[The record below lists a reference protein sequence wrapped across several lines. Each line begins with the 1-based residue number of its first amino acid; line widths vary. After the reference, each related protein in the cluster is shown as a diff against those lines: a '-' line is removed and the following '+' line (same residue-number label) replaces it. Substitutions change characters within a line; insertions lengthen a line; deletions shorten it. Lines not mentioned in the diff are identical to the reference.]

1 MCKIIPNKNK
11 KINERMKEILKNI
24 EMNKAPIIVNITST
38 IAIFNKRYECIPLLG
53 TPKAFLYLHKFINI

>member
-1 MCKIIPNKNK
+1 
-11 KINERMKEILKNI
+11 MKEILKNI